1 MPQITIY
8 FSKKSQIKNILQN
21 TVNLNQEIQ
30 ETSNDMWKVNVEL
43 KSMLLELLN
52 ILFEC
57 SLM

>member
-8 FSKKSQIKNILQN
+8 FSRKSQIKSILQN

-43 KSMLLELLN
+43 KSMLLELLKH
-52 ILFEC
+52 FV
-57 SLM
+57 